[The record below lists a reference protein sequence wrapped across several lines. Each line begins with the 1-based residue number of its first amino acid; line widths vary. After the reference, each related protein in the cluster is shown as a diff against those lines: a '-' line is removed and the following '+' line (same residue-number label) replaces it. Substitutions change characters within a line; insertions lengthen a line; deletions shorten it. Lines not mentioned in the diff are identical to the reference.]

1 MGAARPARQARQLR
15 GIALRHILHR
25 LIEFILATDS
35 GIRLKGAKIGVNIN
49 IKSATQAFVMSKPAS
64 SHAASSQPATHAVRP
79 DQSSGGMSKGLTN
92 YGDNGFSLFLRKA
105 FIKGAGFTD
114 SALDRPVIGIAN
126 TGSAYNPCHGNAPQ
140 LIEAVKRGVMLAG
153 GLPMDFPTI
162 SIHESF
168 AQPTSMYLRNLM
180 SMDTEEMIRAQPMDA
195 VVLIG
200 GCDKT
205 VPAQLMG
212 AASANIPAIQ
222 LITGSMLTGSHR
234 GDRVGA
240 CTDCRRYWGRFRA
253 EEIDAQE
260 VADVNNQLVASV
272 GTCSVMGTASTMAC
286 IAEALGMTVPG
297 GASPPAVTAD
307 RIRVAESTGA
317 QAVRIARERLT
328 IDKILTAAAF
338 ENAMRVLLAIGGSTN
353 GIVHLTAIAGRMG
366 FEVDLKALDRMGRE
380 TPVLLDLKP
389 SGQHYMEDFHH
400 AGGMATLLRE
410 LKPLLHLDAL
420 TVTGRTLGEEIE
432 AAGPG
437 FRQDVVRP
445 MANPIY
451 PQGGIAVLEGNLAP
465 GGAIIKQSAANPA
478 LMEHE
483 GRAVVFE
490 NLEDMADRIDNPDLD
505 VTADDIL
512 VLKNIGPKGA
522 PGMPEAGYMP
532 IPKKLALA
540 GVKDMVRIS
549 DGRMSGTAFG
559 TIVLHVMPESAIGGP
574 LAQVRNGDR
583 IRLSVA
589 RREISL
595 LVSADELARRMQQNP
610 VVAPTGARG
619 YHKLFLQT
627 VTQAD
632 QGVDFDFLR
641 AAQMRQTIPGK
652 K

>member
-1 MGAARPARQARQLR
+1 MTQENDP
-15 GIALRHILHR
+15 
-25 LIEFILATDS
+25 S
-35 GIRLKGAKIGVNIN
+35 GMR
-49 IKSATQAFVMSKPAS
+49 
-64 SHAASSQPATHAVRP
+64 
-79 DQSSGGMSKGLTN
+79 KGLTQ
-92 YGDNGFSLFLRKA
+92 YGDTGFSLFLRKA
-105 FIKGAGFTD
+105 FIKGAGYSD
-114 SALDRPVIGIAN
+114 QALDRPVIGIAD
-126 TGSAYNPCHGNAPQ
+126 TGSAYNPCHGNMPQ
-140 LIEAVKRGVMLAG
+140 LLEAVERGVMLAG
-153 GLPMDFPTI
+153 GLPVKFPTI

-180 SMDTEEMIRAQPMDA
+180 AMDTEEMIRAQPMDA

-212 AASANIPAIQ
+212 AASAGVPAIQ

-234 GDRVGA
+234 GETVGA

-253 EEIDAQE
+253 QEIDAQE

-297 GASPPAVTAD
+297 GASPPAVTSA
-307 RIRVAESTGA
+307 RMRVAEQTGTV
-317 QAVRIARERLT
+317 AVQMARTGLS
-328 IDKILTAAAF
+328 IDRILTEKSF

-353 GIVHLTAIAGRMG
+353 AIVHLTAIAGRLG

-389 SGQHYMEDFHH
+389 SGRHYMEHFHA

-410 LKPLLHLDAL
+410 LKPLLHLDCM
-420 TVTGRTLGEEIE
+420 TVTGRTLGEELE
-432 AAGPG
+432 AAGPA
-437 FRQDVVRP
+437 FQQDVVRP
-445 MANPIY
+445 MADPIY
-451 PQGGIAVLEGNLAP
+451 PQGGLAVLQGNLAP
-465 GGAIIKQSAANPA
+465 GGAIIKQSAADPK

-490 NLEDMADRIDNPDLD
+490 DLADMAARIDGDDLD
-505 VTADDIL
+505 VQADDIL

-532 IPKKLALA
+532 IPLKLARA

-559 TIVLHVMPESAIGGP
+559 TIVLHVTPEAAVGGP
-574 LAQVRNGDR
+574 LAHVRGGDR
-583 IRLSVA
+583 IRLSVKD
-589 RREISL
+589 RELSL
-595 LVSADELARRMQQNP
+595 LVSGEELARRAAEKP
-610 VVAPTGARG
+610 IVPPSAERG
-619 YHKLFLQT
+619 YRKLFLQS

-641 AAQMRQTIPGK
+641 APKMRGRTPQTG
-652 K
+652 

>member
-1 MGAARPARQARQLR
+1 MPDPENTQLP
-15 GIALRHILHR
+15 
-25 LIEFILATDS
+25 FD
-35 GIRLKGAKIGVNIN
+35 
-49 IKSATQAFVMSKPAS
+49 
-64 SHAASSQPATHAVRP
+64 QPADVAAV
-79 DQSSGGMSKGLTN
+79 GMSKGLTS
-92 YGDNGFSLFLRKA
+92 YGDAGFSVFLRKA
-105 FIKGAGFTD
+105 FIKGAGYTD
-114 SALDRPVIGIAN
+114 QALARPVIGIAN
-126 TGSAYNPCHGNAPQ
+126 TASAYNPCHGNMPQ

-168 AQPTSMYLRNLM
+168 AAPTSMYLRNLM

-212 AASANIPAIQ
+212 AASAGIPAIQ

-234 GDRVGA
+234 SERVGA
-240 CTDCRRYWGRFRA
+240 CTDCRRYWAKFRA
-253 EEIDAQE
+253 DEIDDEEI
-260 VADVNNQLVASV
+260 ADVNNQLVASV

-307 RIRVAESTGA
+307 RIRVAELTGT
-317 QAVRIARERLT
+317 QAVQMAHERLT
-328 IDKILTAAAF
+328 IDKVLTAAAF

-410 LKPLLHLDAL
+410 LKPLLRLDAM

-432 AAGPG
+432 RSGPG
-437 FRQDVVRP
+437 FRQDVIRP
-445 MANPIY
+445 MARPIF
-451 PQGGIAVLEGNLAP
+451 PQGGIAVLQGNLAP
-465 GGAIIKQSAANPA
+465 GGAIIKQSAADPK

-490 NLEDMADRIDNPDLD
+490 NAEDMAARIDHPGLD

-522 PGMPEAGYMP
+522 PGMPEAGYLP
-532 IPKKLALA
+532 IPKKLARA

-549 DGRMSGTAFG
+549 DGRMSGTGYG
-559 TIVLHVMPESAIGGP
+559 TIVLHVTPESAVGGP
-574 LAQVRNGDR
+574 LAHVRNGDR
-583 IRLSVA
+583 IALSVA
-589 RREISL
+589 RRELTL
-595 LVSADELARRMQQNP
+595 LVSDEELALRAANNP
-610 VVAPTGARG
+610 ITPPVGERG

-641 AAQMRQTIPGK
+641 AVKIKGTVP
-652 K
+652 